1 MMGLTFVTFNMFV
14 KILERFL
21 KDFLLDNHFS
31 VIYTTVRHEQFRSV
45 NIKENENE

>member
-1 MMGLTFVTFNMFV
+1 VCGRVGDVSNGEEKVF
-14 KILERFL
+14 KILE
-21 KDFLLDNHFS
+21 DFLLDNHFS